1 MQNLGWKILLILV
14 VLGACVLALSMRPLR
29 LGRDLRGG
37 VSLTYSVTIPPDAR
51 AEDVL
56 AQVIQV
62 LKDRVN
68 PQGVFDITFVPQG
81 RDRIEIIM
89 PLPSPEVQQLRDDY
103 AAAMDRLVAEARIST
118 VDLLDSLRANQAVA
132 RFGGTGES
140 AEQQRRRDLVTRL
153 QDAYNALQTK
163 RQELQAKVDAGTPED
178 QLGDSQQQVAD
189 AQIAYEELLAQVGQL
204 SLDRAAI
211 ERALRLPATP
221 EVQRDASNDPVVDP
235 VSGEPVMQ
243 KSPRELEIQSLKN
256 RYPHLAASIDDVA
269 QRYGNYASQR
279 KGLDDPED
287 LIRLLQGA
295 GVLEYHIAVRNSRPE
310 GVNIEQM
317 AQDLQERG
325 PENVDSTVAGW
336 YPIND
341 LKQWYETPEQLTQLQ
356 NDPAMFFSA
365 RDLVARE
372 YKYQYYL
379 LLYNTDAKSLVHDR
393 ETSWAVVGTGRTVD
407 QLGRP
412 AVSFRLDQAGGG
424 LMRRM
429 TSRHINEP
437 MAIVLDG
444 EIYTAPSIN
453 DAIGTDGII
462 VGRFSE
468 AELTYLTRVLAA
480 GSLEARLSP
489 QPIAIT
495 TLGPSIGQ
503 DNLLRGL
510 KACWLSIVLTALFML
525 IYYFFAG
532 VVADIALLCNALMI
546 FGLMSM
552 IDGTFTLPGLAGIAL
567 SVAMAVDANVLIY
580 ERIREE
586 LVNNKE
592 DLRTA
597 IRLGYQRALSAII
610 DGNITNLIVC
620 AVLYQTATT
629 EVKGFALTLALGV
642 AATLFSALFIT
653 RVIFT
658 IYTEVLKSDKLPML
672 ATTFPAIHRALEP
685 SIDWISKR
693 WVFFTASAIAV
704 VVCTALAWSR
714 GESLLETEFRG
725 GVSLTMKT
733 RAAHEGEPASPESGR
748 LLLSRGD
755 VEQRI
760 RAIGEAAGPGEPVVH
775 ELRNASILTVGRI
788 TGEFQSDSFQ
798 IKTATPSDIDDER
811 NVQDRIVSAIVG
823 EFRDQIDAS
832 PPLQFSGTSGEAID
846 PDHTAHTFRVDRE
859 ELGRKLDKADFSELT
874 APYRGGVGV
883 VVENISPP
891 VTIDSATQR
900 IQRLRNQPDFVYASS
915 WDYQVV
921 GITPADPTRPEAGF
935 SSIAVL
941 VYEPTL
947 SLQNVE
953 FAQWDRDLAARAWR
967 LVATSLHRGSSFE
980 QISSFSPAVADTLA
994 ANAVVATVLSLLGIL
1009 VYIWVRFGSLR
1020 YSLGATIAL
1029 AHDIFIC
1036 VGVLALTGLLAKTA
1050 LGSWLLL
1057 DDFRIDLNVIAA
1069 LLTITGYSVNDT
1081 IVIFDRIRENRGKL
1095 PLATADIINKSINQT
1110 FSRTILTGGTTLV
1123 ALIVLYILGGTGIRP
1138 FAFTF
1143 LIGLLTGTY
1152 SSVAIAAPFV
1162 LSRGGESGG
1171 RAEAHLAARRDSS
1184 PSLASAS

>member
-1 MQNLGWKILLILV
+1 MQNLGWKILLIVV
-14 VLGACVLALSMRPLR
+14 VLGTCVLALTLRPLR

-51 AEDVL
+51 AQDVL
-56 AQVIQV
+56 TQVIEV

-89 PLPSPEVQQLRDDY
+89 PLPSPEVQRLREEY
-103 AAAMDRLVAEARIST
+103 AAAMDRLVADARIST
-118 VDLLDSLRANQAVA
+118 SDLLDALRANQAVQ

-140 AEQQRRRDLVTRL
+140 VEQQRRRELVTQL
-153 QDAYNALQTK
+153 QDASNALQQ
-163 RQELQAKVDAGTPED
+163 RQQELQAKIDSGTPED
-178 QLGDSQQQVAD
+178 QLGETQQQVAD
-189 AQIAYEELLAQVGQL
+189 AQIAYEDLLGKVGQL
-204 SLDRAAI
+204 SLDQAAI
-211 ERALRLPATP
+211 DRALRLPATP
-221 EVQRDASNDPVVDP
+221 EVQRDANNDPVIDP
-235 VSGEPVMQ
+235 ATGEPVMQ

-256 RYPHLAASIDDVA
+256 RYPHLASAIDDVA
-269 QRYGNYASQR
+269 QKYASYASQR

-295 GVLEYHIAVRNSRPE
+295 GVLEFHIAVRNSRPE
-310 GVNIEQM
+310 GVNIDQM
-317 AQDLQERG
+317 ASDLEDRG
-325 PENVDSTVAGW
+325 PENVDSAVAGW

-341 LKQWYETPEQLTQLQ
+341 LKQWYETPDQLVQLQ
-356 NDPAMFFSA
+356 NDPAMFFSM

-379 LLYNTDAKSLVHDR
+379 LLYNTETKSLVHDR
-393 ETSWAVVGTGRTVD
+393 GTSWAVVGTGRTVD

-429 TSRHINEP
+429 TSRHVNEP

-453 DAIGTDGII
+453 EAIGTDGII
-462 VGRFSE
+462 VGRFSD
-468 AELTYLTRVLAA
+468 AELIYLTRVLAA

-489 QPIAIT
+489 EPIAVT

-503 DNLLRGL
+503 DNLQRGL
-510 KACWLSIVLTALFML
+510 MACWLSIILTALFML

-546 FGLMSM
+546 FGMMSM

-592 DLRTA
+592 DLRAA

-629 EVKGFALTLALGV
+629 EVKGFALTLALGI

-658 IYTEVLKSDKLPML
+658 IYTEVLKFDKLPML
-672 ATTFPAIHRALEP
+672 ATTIPAIHRALEP
-685 SIDWISKR
+685 SIDWVSKR
-693 WVFFTASAIAV
+693 WVFFTASALAV
-704 VVCTALAWSR
+704 IVCSALAWSR
-714 GESLLETEFRG
+714 GERLLETEFRG

-733 RAAHEGEPASPESGR
+733 RTAREGEPASADSGR
-748 LLLSRGD
+748 LLLSRLD
-755 VEQRI
+755 VEQRV
-760 RAIGEAAGPGEPVVH
+760 RGLGEQAGPAEPVIH

-788 TGEFQSDSFQ
+788 TGEFESDSFQ
-798 IKTATPSDIDDER
+798 IKTATPSDIEDER
-811 NVQDRIVSAIVG
+811 NVQDRIVAAIVG

-832 PPLQFSGTSGEAID
+832 PPLQFAGASGESID
-846 PDHTAHTFRVDRE
+846 ADHTPHTYRVDRE
-859 ELGRKLDKADFSELT
+859 ELGRKLDRPDFGELT
-874 APYRGGVGV
+874 APFRGGVGV
-883 VVENISPP
+883 VIENIDPP
-891 VTIDSATQR
+891 VSVESVEQR
-900 IQRLRNQPDFVYASS
+900 IRRLRNQPDFVYGGS
-915 WDYQVV
+915 WEVKAV
-921 GITPADPTRPEAGF
+921 GITPADPTRPEGGF
-935 SSIAVL
+935 RSIAVL

-947 SLQNVE
+947 SLQNVD
-953 FAQWDRDLAARAWR
+953 FSQWDRELAAKAWR

-1036 VGVLALTGLLAKTA
+1036 LGALALTGMLAKTA
-1050 LGSWLLL
+1050 IGSWLLL

-1123 ALIVLYILGGTGIRP
+1123 ALIVLYVLGGTGIRP

-1152 SSVAIAAPFV
+1152 SSVAIAAPIV

-1171 RAEAHLAARRDSS
+1171 RAEAHLAARRDGS
-1184 PSLASAS
+1184 PSLASAT